1 MIVVHESPVCP
12 EQLNCLLFFRK
23 ILQLPQI
30 IWFSAFLCIWTLS
43 NNDCMIL
50 SSIFELQKENPCI
63 KPGREYFL
71 FWSGYI
77 WLNLSYGKHASSFW
91 RAAINEK
98 NMIFRQNK
106 KNIHIFMFKCFHALA
121 LNVWFF
127 LLEHQWPFESSVIV
141 ANESLSCPRCEKMD
155 LKIIQSLLE
164 RVQIHKNAVKQRICG
179 TWRIF
184 LKNSRQFN
192 CSGQTGDSWTLS
204 LNTETAVDHSGNNTV
219 LRIKRM

>member
-1 MIVVHESPVCP
+1 MLLP
-12 EQLNCLLFFRK
+12 EWSTAVSVFSDSCSWVPCLSWTGKLPAVLSK

-30 IWFSAFLCIWTLS
+30 LWFSAFLCIWTLS

-50 SSIFELQKENPCI
+50 SSIFVLQKENPCI

-127 LLEHQWPFESSVIV
+127 PSGASVSVWIFCNSCKRVPQLSSVWKDGSQNHTVIV
-141 ANESLSCPRCEKMD
+141 GKGSNTQKRCKTKNLWD
-155 LKIIQSLLE
+155 LKDFSKEQ
-164 RVQIHKNAVKQRICG
+164 
-179 TWRIF
+179 
-184 LKNSRQFN
+184 
-192 CSGQTGDSWTLS
+192 QT
-204 LNTETAVDHSGNNTV
+204 V
-219 LRIKRM
+219 